1 MKSLSISVNGALQAL
16 KKESRFNQNDFAYLI
31 LTLILPI
38 GFIAFI
44 LFDKSPA
51 NLEEFISHRHYGHHY
66 WVLLPIIF
74 IAPILIK
81 YIRKRIKNSK
91 EMMAFYEDVSSVN
104 LDLNEDGITIPIL
117 IILGNIPKNSPLNNL
132 ESINSNVTFD
142 KDSFITKKAFK
153 SSSMTINWK
162 DISKW
167 ESGYIPDNRYT
178 GERAIRY
185 FKITTEKE
193 QNIAINRNFFKNDEE
208 KALIDFARQFVKIDK
223 NIYMKSK
230 KERNDFW
237 FHIIGKGIV
246 ILLLLALLIP
256 YLFIFFK
263 KYF

>member
-1 MKSLSISVNGALQAL
+1 
-16 KKESRFNQNDFAYLI
+16 
-31 LTLILPI
+31 
-38 GFIAFI
+38 
-44 LFDKSPA
+44 
-51 NLEEFISHRHYGHHY
+51 
-66 WVLLPIIF
+66 
-74 IAPILIK
+74 
-81 YIRKRIKNSK
+81 
-91 EMMAFYEDVSSVN
+91 MMAFYEDVSSVN